1 MQTGLAEATPK
12 LAAARQMLNAATV
25 RSPADGYVLD
35 LTQFTIGGV
44 VAPGER
50 LMSVVPANAP
60 LIVTGRIKPQD
71 VDVVKP
77 GMKARVRLSAFNS
90 RRTPPVDAT
99 VMTVSAD
106 QLVDEK
112 TGEGYFRVDLKIP
125 PQELVKLPKGDKL
138 SPGMPA
144 ETMIVTGNR
153 SILSYVVSPLTDTI
167 RDALRED

>member
-77 GMKARVRLSAFNS
+77 GM
-90 RRTPPVDAT
+90 
-99 VMTVSAD
+99 
-106 QLVDEK
+106 
-112 TGEGYFRVDLKIP
+112 
-125 PQELVKLPKGDKL
+125 
-138 SPGMPA
+138 
-144 ETMIVTGNR
+144 
-153 SILSYVVSPLTDTI
+153 
-167 RDALRED
+167 